1 MKSRVPCH
9 GLGSCMA
16 ALFAQMEHL
25 SHGAGKRGLK
35 SLNEWVGREIS
46 TFTDSFRLSAALQ

>member
-25 SHGAGKRGLK
+25 SQGAGKRGLK
-35 SLNEWVGREIS
+35 
-46 TFTDSFRLSAALQ
+46 